1 LFRTNLVRIDLFKTY
16 LVRIDLFATK
26 LLKIDSFI
34 EYFVTTINSES
45 FVEAIIKLV
54 PTMIKFD

>member
-1 LFRTNLVRIDLFKTY
+1 
-16 LVRIDLFATK
+16 
-26 LLKIDSFI
+26 
-34 EYFVTTINSES
+34 VTTINSES